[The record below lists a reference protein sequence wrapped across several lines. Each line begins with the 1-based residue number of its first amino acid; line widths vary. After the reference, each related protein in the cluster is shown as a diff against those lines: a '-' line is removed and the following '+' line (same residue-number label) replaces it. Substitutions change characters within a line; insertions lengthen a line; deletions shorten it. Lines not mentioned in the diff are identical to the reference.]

1 MAQLH
6 LSQPTPRMWR
16 VSLRN
21 LLRSPLFLIG
31 ALTVL
36 LAALGLTLSVATVVS
51 LDFASSRI
59 PGQLRQAF
67 VPSLKAVG
75 APEKTIQNF
84 LAGQV
89 LSSNELSRLPE
100 QQAEVV
106 LAAQEAS
113 PGMVSVTQQALKIS
127 RQHSL
132 VGVGIC
138 TIVLVFGLVLAVKA
152 IKRVESPRPALVTDT
167 CPDR

>member
-100 QQAEVV
+100 Q
-106 LAAQEAS
+106 
-113 PGMVSVTQQALKIS
+113 
-127 RQHSL
+127 
-132 VGVGIC
+132 
-138 TIVLVFGLVLAVKA
+138 
-152 IKRVESPRPALVTDT
+152 
-167 CPDR
+167 